1 MFKEASHIDPRRSL
15 IQALIR
21 DIADFPSPGIGFKDI
36 TPLLA
41 EPSGLRAAVDL
52 IADAFAAEHVDQ
64 VVGIESR
71 GFVFG
76 AAVAYRLGAGFVPV
90 RKPGKLPAAVHRIDY
105 ELEYGN
111 DAVEMHRDAL
121 GPDSRVLVV
130 DDVLATGG
138 TARATGDLVGHSG
151 AELVGYAFV
160 IELAFLD
167 GRKRLSE
174 APVLSLVQYD

>member
-1 MFKEASHIDPRRSL
+1 MFDAGSHADARRSL
-15 IQALIR
+15 IEALIR
-21 DIADFPSPGIGFKDI
+21 DIPDFPNPGIGFKDI
-36 TPLLA
+36 TPLLSDPA
-41 EPSGLRAAVDL
+41 GLRAAVDL
-52 IADAFAAEHVDQ
+52 IVDAFAGEHVEQ

-90 RKPGKLPAAVHRIDY
+90 RKPGKLPAAVHRVDY
-105 ELEYGN
+105 DLEYGS

-121 GPDSRVLVV
+121 HPGSRVLVV
-130 DDVLATGG
+130 DDVMATGG
-138 TARATGDLVGHSG
+138 TARATGDLVRRSG

-167 GRKRLSE
+167 GRSRLRE
-174 APVLSLVQYD
+174 APVLSLVQYA